1 MKPMLHAL
9 ACRCLPVIM
18 TLAVAGDVAAG
29 AEPPRVPPGFR
40 ARGEAVEPYTGTGWA
55 RAIVHEATGVELAF
69 VPAGTFQMGSPATEK
84 ARTDD
89 EIPHEVV
96 LTRPFYLGV
105 HEVTQA
111 QWEKL
116 MAANPAQF
124 KGDDRRPVECVSWN
138 DCQDFLR
145 QAGAGLRLPTE
156 AEWEYASRAGSTKRF
171 CFGDDEV
178 ALPEYAWFNTVGT
191 SRVGTKKANAWG
203 LHDMHGNVY
212 EWCADRFGAYPA
224 EKVTDPSGPAE
235 GELRALRGG
244 CYRYSPRK
252 CRSAYRGGGPVDRG
266 FNNLGF
272 RVALTVPE

>member
-1 MKPMLHAL
+1 MLEPMLRGSLLPIVAL
-9 ACRCLPVIM
+9 AM
-18 TLAVAGDVAAG
+18 AHAVAAS

-40 ARGEAVEPYTGTGWA
+40 VLDAAAEPFTGTGWA
-55 RAIVHEATGVELAF
+55 RSIVHEDTGIVLAF
-69 VPAGTFQMGSPATEK
+69 VPAGTFVMGSPATEK
-84 ARTDD
+84 ARSED

-96 LTRPFYLGV
+96 ITRPFYLGV

-111 QWEKL
+111 QWGKL

-124 KGDDRRPVECVSWN
+124 KGDDRRPVECVSWT

-145 QAGAGLRLPTE
+145 QAGAGLRLPSE

-171 CFGDDEV
+171 CFGDDEAV
-178 ALPEYAWFNTVGT
+178 LPEYAWFNTVGT
-191 SRVGTKKANAWG
+191 SPVGTKKANAWG
-203 LHDMHGNVY
+203 FHDMHGNVY

-224 EKVTDPSGPAE
+224 EKATDPSGPAE
-235 GELRALRGG
+235 GDLRALRGG

-252 CRSAYRGGGPVDRG
+252 CRSAYRGGGPVNRG

-272 RVALTVPE
+272 RVALTVQP